1 MRLIYHVHNTHQSRT
16 EIRHEKIAF
25 YDLTFLLEGTMHWK
39 INGKEFTINS
49 GDVFLIPKFA
59 FRERKPVE
67 GCNYYSFNFFSDEQ
81 IDLPFLI
88 ENGITNEIR
97 LLLSA
102 CDEIQKSVL
111 EFSKPLEHTL
121 GALLSVLIS
130 NFNAN
135 MMPPVV
141 QNIKLYIAQHIHEPL
156 TLEEITNNTF
166 FSTVHCS
173 SVFKR
178 ETGQSII
185 DYVLDEKMKLAKRY
199 IFENTP
205 LRQVAEAVGFSDYN
219 YFSRMFKKRTGVT
232 PMQYKH
238 SLSMKK

>member
-1 MRLIYHVHNTHQSRT
+1 MRLIYYVHNNHQLRR
-16 EIRHEKIAF
+16 EIRHEKISF

-39 INGKEFTINS
+39 INGKEYTVNP
-49 GDVFLIPKFA
+49 GDVFLVPKFS
-59 FRERKPVE
+59 FRERKPFE
-67 GCNYYSFNFFSDEQ
+67 NCNYYSFNFFSDEE
-81 IDLPFLI
+81 IALPFLI
-88 ENGITNEIR
+88 ENGVTNEIR

-111 EFSKPLEHTL
+111 YSDRPLESML
-121 GALLSVLIS
+121 DALLAVLIS

-135 MMPPVV
+135 KMPPVV
-141 QNIKLYIAQHIHEPL
+141 QNIKLYIAQHIREPL
-156 TLEEITNNTF
+156 TLEEITNSTF

-185 DYVLDEKMKLAKRY
+185 DYALDEKIKLAKWY
-199 IFENTP
+199 IFEDTP

-219 YFSRMFKKRTGVT
+219 YFSRMFKKRTGIT

>member
-1 MRLIYHVHNTHQSRT
+1 MRLIYFKHNNHQQR
-16 EIRHEKIAF
+16 IRIPHEKISF

-39 INGKEFTINS
+39 INGKAFTVNA
-49 GDVFLIPKFA
+49 GYVFLIPKFSL
-59 FRERKPVE
+59 REREPVE
-67 GCNYYSFNFFSDEQ
+67 NCHYYSFNFFCDDE
-81 IDLPFLI
+81 IELPSLI
-88 ENGITNEIR
+88 ENGVTNEIR

-102 CDEIQKSVL
+102 CDEINKSVL
-111 EFSKPLEHTL
+111 DSTKPLEHTL
-121 GALLSVLIS
+121 EALLSIVIS
-130 NFNAN
+130 NFDAN
-135 MMPPVV
+135 KMPPVV
-141 QNIKLYIAQHIHEPL
+141 QTIKLYIAQHIRQPL
-156 TLEEITNNTF
+156 NLEEITNSTF

-185 DYVLDEKMKLAKRY
+185 DYALDEKIRLAKRY

-238 SLSMKK
+238 SLTSKK